1 MPRPEPLDS
10 YVRAAQLLGE
20 KVRALREDRGLTQ
33 EELAHRTGIARNQI
47 QNIEHNR
54 NNAKDPVTGRPGY
67 GNARLD
73 TIFRLAHELG
83 VDVTYLIDP
92 TRPVDPLPARPAER
106 APTPG
111 SGQSR

>member
-1 MPRPEPLDS
+1 MPRPEPLAS
-10 YVRAAQLLGE
+10 YLVAAQLLGE

-54 NNAKDPVTGRPGY
+54 NNAKDPQTGRPGR

-73 TIFRLAHELG
+73 TIFRLAHELD
-83 VDVTYLIDP
+83 VEVTYL
-92 TRPVDPLPARPAER
+92 VDPGRPIKPLPRRRPR
-106 APTPG
+106 K
-111 SGQSR
+111 

>member
-33 EELAHRTGIARNQI
+33 EDLAHRTAIARNQI
-47 QNIEHNR
+47 QNIEHSR
-54 NNAKDPVTGRPGY
+54 NNAKDPATGRHGP

-73 TIFRLAHELG
+73 TIFRLAHELD
-83 VDVTYLIDP
+83 VEVTYLIDP
-92 TRPVDPLPARPAER
+92 ARPVDPLP
-106 APTPG
+106 
-111 SGQSR
+111 

>member
-10 YVRAAQLLGE
+10 YLEAARLLGE

-54 NNAKDPVTGRPGY
+54 NNVKDPATGRPGH

-92 TRPVDPLPARPAER
+92 ARPVDPLPAR
-106 APTPG
+106 
-111 SGQSR
+111 SGQR